1 MYIQDICPC
10 TCYQQNK
17 QKTNLVI
24 SCLHNYLGTN
34 GPVKDIV
41 TDNYSGFK
49 SKEMIKF
56 LKSKGIIRP
65 ESSPYRSRSRLII
78 EGYNRL
84 LQNAIKAF
92 LNVRENSTENW
103 TELIS
108 TATFLL
114 NNKKFFNEDLSPAQ
128 VHWSSLNPRTQNIR
142 PEQQILNKSHVPY
155 KFWELEKKISPIFD
169 K

>member
-1 MYIQDICPC
+1 MHGIFKLNKNISVIQMDFIENVSVKMPFYWQLSMYIQDICPC

-56 LKSKGIIRP
+56 
-65 ESSPYRSRSRLII
+65 
-78 EGYNRL
+78 
-84 LQNAIKAF
+84 QKAK
-92 LNVRENSTENW
+92 E
-103 TELIS
+103 
-108 TATFLL
+108 
-114 NNKKFFNEDLSPAQ
+114 
-128 VHWSSLNPRTQNIR
+128 
-142 PEQQILNKSHVPY
+142 
-155 KFWELEKKISPIFD
+155 
-169 K
+169 